1 MIPATRTRMRTERRR
16 KNILILLLA
25 AAIFAPGAALSALA
39 LRAADRESFYV
50 ERRLEGALVA
60 EVGLAARRVEQLIED
75 VRGSL
80 ARDVKSKSS
89 PERWFDMNAMVET
102 VFELE
107 GDNLSVF
114 SPYAGRERNFRES
127 FGGFL
132 TDGERLPVYDLVT
145 RIYRIE
151 PEVSEDGPETQ
162 GRMFSGVTGKSSVP
176 AGAGI
181 SRQIAGSRME
191 TDYAARDDAFRQA
204 TDEGFEIMSRN
215 VVPMKADKPAAAEN
229 EAQLE
234 IEAAARVP
242 DNVPYAENLQP
253 APAQAK
259 IAQKP
264 PADIDGE
271 RSKTVSKSKSFAE
284 LSGESDGGL
293 LPLLSE
299 DGLEVLFWT
308 RSPGGGFEGCTLR
321 MDIFRDMVADALP
334 DILSEARILT
344 VLDENGV
351 PVVAPPPDSA
361 SIPDW
366 RRPFAARE
374 ISPALPRWEVGA
386 WLTDP
391 GIFAARA
398 NYARTTAWIL
408 TAVLIA
414 VMLLG
419 SAVAMRAL
427 SYEMKLASQKTTFV
441 ANVSH
446 ELKTPLTSIR
456 LYAELLLSG
465 KQNDEERRREY
476 LRTMMSET
484 DRLSHLIDNVLSFSR
499 RGREK
504 LKTGVISLSGVAR
517 ETVAQLEPHL
527 VKLGF
532 SVSCEA
538 SVDLTVR
545 GDREALKQVVMN
557 LVSNAEKYSGE
568 GREITVECKAAGGFA
583 RVDISDRGAGVPPGM
598 AERIFQEFVR
608 GDDSLSAPRSGTGL
622 GLSIARGIAR
632 KHGGD
637 VVYSPRD
644 GGGSV
649 FSLLLPEWRRDR

>member
-1 MIPATRTRMRTERRR
+1 VDTGTR
-16 KNILILLLA
+16 
-25 AAIFAPGAALSALA
+25 S
-39 LRAADRESFYV
+39 
-50 ERRLEGALVA
+50 
-60 EVGLAARRVEQLIED
+60 
-75 VRGSL
+75 
-80 ARDVKSKSS
+80 
-89 PERWFDMNAMVET
+89 
-102 VFELE
+102 
-107 GDNLSVF
+107 
-114 SPYAGRERNFRES
+114 
-127 FGGFL
+127 
-132 TDGERLPVYDLVT
+132 
-145 RIYRIE
+145 
-151 PEVSEDGPETQ
+151 
-162 GRMFSGVTGKSSVP
+162 
-176 AGAGI
+176 AGI
-181 SRQIAGSRME
+181 SRQLAESRIE
-191 TDYAARDDAFRQA
+191 TDYAARDDAFKQA
-204 TDEGFEIMSRN
+204 ADEGFEIMSRN
-215 VVPMKADKPAAAEN
+215 VVPMKAKLAPAAN
-229 EAQLE
+229 ETVPARAAQAPYIPLT
-234 IEAAARVP
+234 EAP
-242 DNVPYAENLQP
+242 LP
-253 APAQAK
+253 APAQPGS
-259 IAQKP
+259 IPEP
-264 PADIDGE
+264 PEAIDGV

-293 LPLLSE
+293 LPYLSE

-308 RSPGGGFEGCTLR
+308 RSPKGGFAGCTLR
-321 MDIFRDMVADALP
+321 MDIFRDRVADALP

-351 PVVAPPPDSA
+351 PVVAPPPGSA
-361 SIPDW
+361 RAPNW

-398 NYARTTAWIL
+398 NYARTVVWVQAAALMT
-408 TAVLIA
+408 

-419 SAVAMRAL
+419 GVVTVRAL
-427 SYEMKLASQKTTFV
+427 SSEMKTASRKTTFV

-465 KQNDEERRREY
+465 RQNDEERRREY
-476 LRTMMSET
+476 LRTIMSET

-504 LKTGVISLSGVAR
+504 LKTDMISLSDVAR

-527 VKLGF
+527 AHLGF

-538 SVDLTVR
+538 SGDLTVR

-557 LVSNAEKYSGE
+557 LMSNAEKYSGT
-568 GREITVECKAAGGFA
+568 GREITVECRAAGGFA
-583 RVDISDRGAGVPPGM
+583 RVDISDRGDGVPPGM
-598 AERIFQEFVR
+598 AERIFKEFVR

-622 GLSIARGIAR
+622 GLAIARGIAR

-637 VVYSPRD
+637 VVYSQRS

-649 FSLLLPEWRRDR
+649 FSLLLPEGRRDR

>member
-1 MIPATRTRMRTERRR
+1 MTGTERRR
-16 KNILILLLA
+16 KNILILLFA
-25 AAIFAPGAALSALA
+25 AVIFLPGGALSVLA
-39 LRAADRESFYV
+39 MRAADRESFYV
-50 ERRLEGALVA
+50 ERRLEGALIA
-60 EVGLAARRVEQLIED
+60 EVDLAARRVEQLLED

-80 ARDVKSKSS
+80 ALDVKSKSS
-89 PERWFDMNAMVET
+89 PERWFEMNAIVET
-102 VFELE
+102 VFELK
-107 GDNLSVF
+107 GNDLSVF
-114 SPYAGRERNFRES
+114 SPYAGRERNFREN
-127 FGGFL
+127 FEGFL

-151 PEVSEDGPETQ
+151 QETRESGPEAHWQT
-162 GRMFSGVTGKSSVP
+162 SYDVTEKSSVP
-176 AGAGI
+176 AGVGI

-191 TDYAARDDAFRQA
+191 TDYAARDNAFKQA

-215 VVPMKADKPAAAEN
+215 VVPMKSDKPAIAEN
-229 EAQLE
+229 EAMAE
-234 IEAAARVP
+234 IEIAARAP
-242 DNVPYAENLQP
+242 DNVTYAENPSP
-253 APAQAK
+253 APAQSDVAPDPL
-259 IAQKP
+259 A
-264 PADIDGE
+264 ALDGE

-284 LSGESDGGL
+284 LSGESAGGL
-293 LPLLSE
+293 LPYLSE

-308 RSPGGGFEGCTLR
+308 HSPGGGFEGCTLR
-321 MDIFRDMVADALP
+321 MDVFRDRVADELP

-361 SIPDW
+361 RAPDW
-366 RRPFAARE
+366 LRPFAARE

-398 NYARTTAWIL
+398 NYARTVVWIL
-408 TAVLIA
+408 TAGLTA
-414 VMLLG
+414 LMLLG
-419 SAVAMRAL
+419 SAVAMHAF

-465 KQNDEERRREY
+465 RQNDEERRREY

-504 LKTGVISLSGVAR
+504 LKTDIISLSGVVR

-538 SVDLTVR
+538 SGELTVR

-557 LVSNAEKYSGE
+557 LVSNAEKYSGNN
-568 GREITVECKAAGGFA
+568 REITVECKSADGFV
-583 RVDISDRGAGVPPGM
+583 RVDISDRGTGVPPGM

-649 FSLLLPEWRRDR
+649 FSLLLPEGRRYR